1 MTSTSEAMNGDT
13 KSAVEQIHKNGVNG
27 TSTSKGTNGD
37 DAAYVPEVVKPAPQ
51 VQAQPTLAETSFEVS
66 LNSLHIVSIDP
77 WVLTRPYVFDVWY
90 DRLLKGKTD

>member
-66 LNSLHIVSIDP
+66 LSSLRIVSIDRYEP
-77 WVLTRPYVFDVWY
+77 VGAYATA
-90 DRLLKGKTD
+90 RLRCLV